1 MVLKGVIDCPDLPLN
16 VSRSALQN
24 DGFVNKVADYIS
36 KKVADKLNGMFKT
49 DRENYEKYW
58 DDISPFIKFGCLKDE
73 KFGEKM
79 KDSMLYKNLEHKY
92 LTLEDII
99 KEAKDLAD
107 ETIRNFN
114 KYGTA
119 HAPVSEMEKERT
131 KLRDKMNNAQKKM
144 SDQKKNAAPNHK
156 IPKKL
161 RIGDRV
167 KVISMNLNGTVHSLP
182 NAKGDLYV
190 QMGILR
196 SLVNINDLILLEE
209 ETSPTSKKYG
219 RTGAGKIKMSK
230 SASVSTEINL
240 IGKTT
245 DEAIALLDKYLD
257 DAYLAHI
264 PSVRIVHGKGTGA
277 LRNAVQAHLK
287 RLKYVKSFHLGE
299 YGEGDAGVTIAEF
312 KD

>member
-1 MVLKGVIDCPDLPLN
+1 
-16 VSRSALQN
+16 
-24 DGFVNKVADYIS
+24 
-36 KKVADKLNGMFKT
+36 
-49 DRENYEKYW
+49 
-58 DDISPFIKFGCLKDE
+58 
-73 KFGEKM
+73 
-79 KDSMLYKNLEHKY
+79 
-92 LTLEDII
+92 
-99 KEAKDLAD
+99 
-107 ETIRNFN
+107 
-114 KYGTA
+114 
-119 HAPVSEMEKERT
+119 MEKERT

-161 RIGDRV
+161 RVGDRV

-196 SLVNINDLILLEE
+196 SLVNI
-209 ETSPTSKKYG
+209 
-219 RTGAGKIKMSK
+219 
-230 SASVSTEINL
+230 TEINL